1 MDMETLMLQI
11 LYKMQNSWLENNSI
25 LLDQC
30 FSYLDCFEET
40 DVPQQFMSEATDYS
54 QLALVGI
61 QAGN

>member
-30 FSYLDCFEET
+30 LSYLDCFEET

-61 QAGN
+61 